1 MRRNF
6 RDAQSSLIAS
16 SSYRCHDVIV
26 TSSLACAREIAFGQ
40 TYRVTMNAH
49 VGLRAA
55 RGGREAPYA
64 VKISITLDLQALR
77 HVTNRISTSRA
88 LRGSYDKNLRI
99 KWLNG
104 LLACPMKNC
113 HVFDKLISHVTN
125 WLFLAEKDNIQFSVQ
140 LTRVKAFKLAE
151 N

>member
-6 RDAQSSLIAS
+6 RDAQSSFIAS

-88 LRGSYDKNLRI
+88 LRGSYDTILRI
-99 KWLNG
+99 KWLSWR
-104 LLACPMKNC
+104 AQWKT
-113 HVFDKLISHVTN
+113 VTYLISSYSTWQTDYFWQRKTIFNSQFN
-125 WLFLAEKDNIQFSVQ
+125 WLG
-140 LTRVKAFKLAE
+140 
-151 N
+151 